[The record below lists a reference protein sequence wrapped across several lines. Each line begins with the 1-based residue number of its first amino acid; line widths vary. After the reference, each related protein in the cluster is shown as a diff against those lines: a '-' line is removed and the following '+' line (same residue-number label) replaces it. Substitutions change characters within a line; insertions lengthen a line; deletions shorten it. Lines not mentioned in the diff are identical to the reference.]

1 MLSPVANYDSPS
13 CRDGTGPWVFLM
25 ESLCIIIAGTGSGP
39 EGSRPTA
46 GNCRLQVYGE
56 ENASGLT
63 GMQARWQPSACL
75 PFYPKYISSIL
86 KISPNTTGNDINR
99 LMKSMAKIEIS
110 WDRSQLKFDTNPILA
125 GQH

>member
-13 CRDGTGPWVFLM
+13 CRDGTGPWIFLK
-25 ESLCIIIAGTGSGP
+25 EGLCTIIAGTGSGP

-63 GMQARWQPSACL
+63 GMQARWQPSAGS
-75 PFYPKYISSIL
+75 PF
-86 KISPNTTGNDINR
+86 NTNYRLQNEIETGR
-99 LMKSMAKIEIS
+99 ASCV
-110 WDRSQLKFDTNPILA
+110 F
-125 GQH
+125 G